1 MSGTEAALS
10 ARIDELEVR
19 QAYQDDLLRQ
29 LDDVLRQTA
38 DLARALQLELHKMR
52 AEVDRLGDGA
62 PSALGDEVPPHY

>member
-1 MSGTEAALS
+1 MSVPDAALS

-29 LDDVLRQTA
+29 LDEVLRQTA
-38 DLARALQLELHKMR
+38 DLARSLQLELHKMR
-52 AEVDRLGDGA
+52 QEVDRLGEPG

>member
-1 MSGTEAALS
+1 MPGTEAALS

-29 LDDVLRQTA
+29 LDEVLRQTA
-38 DLARALQLELHKMR
+38 DLARALELELHKMR
-52 AEVDRLGDGA
+52 QEVDRLGHAG